1 MIGHAAALVL
11 AQVELA
17 RLDQFGHIGAV
28 VLYQVVAVEG
38 PVFVFQHVETV
49 RVAGDDALEA
59 VLGQGLDVASGQQLE
74 GRFITQ
80 ATGHVATVALF
91 QAEHGEVDLG
101 GLQYFDEGAQGALV
115 AHVEGAVAH
124 PEQHVGGFLVAEQG
138 EAQVCRP
145 VHPPTGGKPARVV
158 GGNEVLQD
166 FGALVRRRALFQGQV
181 PAHVD
186 DGIDVLDHHRAL
198 FHASTARGARPQG
211 FGVDQAVDDGLVGVA
226 AVFTNRLSRVRAAGE
241 LRIGA
246 TGQANDHVLNQLLR
260 IQRLASSECRARSF
274 AFTALHTGIE
284 TEQLIPGEILG
295 LFHTQQGL
303 RVFQVQRLEA
313 RRTTS
318 TKALGTAV
326 PGQVQGTG
334 EGVLHRPAPGHAEE
348 QLGHAPQHTNTQQRH
363 QQPAAEA
370 LRENPGHRQGG
381 DEEAHGKH
389 QQAFR
394 QAHPRALRQP

>member
-1 MIGHAAALVL
+1 M
-11 AQVELA
+11 
-17 RLDQFGHIGAV
+17 
-28 VLYQVVAVEG
+28 
-38 PVFVFQHVETV
+38 
-49 RVAGDDALEA
+49 
-59 VLGQGLDVASGQQLE
+59 
-74 GRFITQ
+74 
-80 ATGHVATVALF
+80 
-91 QAEHGEVDLG
+91 
-101 GLQYFDEGAQGALV
+101 
-115 AHVEGAVAH
+115 
-124 PEQHVGGFLVAEQG
+124 
-138 EAQVCRP
+138 
-145 VHPPTGGKPARVV
+145 
-158 GGNEVLQD
+158 
-166 FGALVRRRALFQGQV
+166 

-326 PGQVQGTG
+326 PSQVQGTG
-334 EGVLHRPAPGHAEE
+334 EGMLHRPAPGHAEE
-348 QLGHAPQHTNTQQRH
+348 QFGYAPEHPKAQQGD
-363 QQPAAEA
+363 QQPTTKTF
-370 LRENPGHRQGG
+370 RQNSGHWQGR
-381 DEEAHGKH
+381 DEEACGEH

-394 QAHPRALRQP
+394 QAHPRPF